1 MLPSVL
7 TRQNDPHPQA
17 EEEQPTWRPSASIE
31 ILRRRAALIARIR
44 HFFAEHAI
52 LEVETPAMSQA
63 SVTDL
68 HLRSFQTH
76 LTLPGSLESVPLYF
90 ITSPEFHMKR
100 LLAAGSGPIFQ
111 LSRSFRNEECGDWH
125 NPEFTLLE
133 WYQFGDLSQLMAR
146 VEQLLMM
153 LLGCQSAERLSYQQL
168 FQRVVGLDPL
178 TADRQQLQAA
188 MAQYPLSL
196 ELQQEQD
203 QDTLLQLLFSVAIE
217 PQLERD
223 RPLFITDFP
232 ASQAALAQI
241 NPQDSRVA
249 ERFELYY
256 QGFELA
262 NGFHELRDAEEQ
274 QRRFQQDNQQRQ
286 REGLPPQPIDH
297 RLLAALQHGLP
308 DCSGV
313 ALGVDRLLMLAC
325 GETRIQSVMAFATPI
340 A

>member
-1 MLPSVL
+1 MDPNASLM
-7 TRQNDPHPQA
+7 QNSPTP
-17 EEEQPTWRPSASIE
+17 EGEQPAWRPSASIA
-31 ILRRRAALIARIR
+31 ILRRRAALIAHMR
-44 HFFAEHAI
+44 HFFAERDI

-63 SVTDL
+63 SVTDR
-68 HLRSFQTH
+68 HLRSFKTH
-76 LTLPGSLESVPLYF
+76 LTRPGSLESVPLYLT
-90 ITSPEFHMKR
+90 TSPEYHMKR

-111 LSRSFRNEECGDWH
+111 LSRSFRNEEWGDWH

-133 WYQFGDLSQLMAR
+133 WYQFGDLSQLMAS
-146 VEQLLMM
+146 VEQLLV
-153 LLGCQSAERLSYQQL
+153 LLLACPSAERLSYQQL
-168 FQRVVGLDPL
+168 FQRTVGLDPL
-178 TADRQQLQAA
+178 IANREQLQAA
-188 MAQYPLSL
+188 AAHYHLSL

-203 QDTLLQLLFSVAIE
+203 HDTLLQLLFSVAIE
-217 PQLERD
+217 PQLGRD

-241 NPQDSRVA
+241 NPQDPRVA

-256 QGFELA
+256 QGVELA

-274 QRRFQQDNQQRQ
+274 RRRFQQDNQQRQ

-297 RLLAALQHGLP
+297 RLLAALQAGLP

-313 ALGVDRLLMLAC
+313 ALGVDRLLMLAF
-325 GETRIQSVMAFATPI
+325 GVPRIPSVIAFATPI

>member
-1 MLPSVL
+1 MQHSASLP
-7 TRQNDPHPQA
+7 QNSPQP
-17 EEEQPTWRPSASIE
+17 EGEQHTWRPSASIAT
-31 ILRRRAALIARIR
+31 LRRRASVIAHIR
-44 HFFAEHAI
+44 HFFAERDI

-63 SVTDL
+63 SVTDR
-68 HLRSFQTH
+68 HLRSFKTH
-76 LTLPGSLESVPLYF
+76 LTRPGSLKTVPLYLT
-90 ITSPEFHMKR
+90 TSPEYHMKR

-111 LSRSFRNEECGDWH
+111 LSRSFRDEEWGDWH

-133 WYQFGDLSQLMAR
+133 WYQFGDLSQLMES
-146 VEQLLMM
+146 VEQLLMT

-168 FQRVVGLDPL
+168 FQRTVGLDPL
-178 TADRQQLQAA
+178 SADCQQLQAA
-188 MAQYPLSL
+188 MTQHNLSL

-203 QDTLLQLLFSVAIE
+203 HDTLLQLLFSMAIE
-217 PQLERD
+217 PQLGRE
-223 RPLFITDFP
+223 RPLFITGFP

-241 NPQDSRVA
+241 NSQDPRVA

-256 QGFELA
+256 QGVELA

-274 QRRFQQDNQQRQ
+274 RRRFQQDNQQRQ

-297 RLLAALQHGLP
+297 RLLAALQQGLP

-313 ALGVDRLLMLAC
+313 AIGVDRLLMLAL
-325 GETRIQSVMAFATPI
+325 GMPHIQSVIAFATPI